1 MKTTRWIALLVL
13 PLALAATS
21 TADAQGKGKGN
32 GNGNGKGG
40 EKVAQGQAR
49 GGERSDKGESAKPSK
64 AASAPGQM
72 RVAEVG
78 HGRSE
83 AEVGRGR
90 GNSAAHVDNKIEK
103 RLPASANA
111 SPRAIVAANSNPG
124 RALGHFKRDL
134 VVSEVRPAVRTYVV
148 SDKPSQLVTGGAL
161 AYAFARGTPENSIL
175 VVPVGNEMVL
185 RNRRGQQLVALD
197 DDRAR
202 NLGGWQVAPLS
213 DRVNGGAPSFCRSGA
228 GHPVWGRQWCLD
240 KGFGLGTEQKVS
252 WGTTPISDIIFGR
265 TVPSGVVPNNILLNI
280 LGPVAYDRLALH
292 AVTLGYADPLTG
304 VWHSEATG
312 PDVLFVNSG
321 RYPIAELVDTNRDQ
335 HPETMLVALRPW

>member
-1 MKTTRWIALLVL
+1 MKKTRWIALIAL
-13 PLALAATS
+13 PLALAATANN
-21 TADAQGKGKGN
+21 ADAQGKGK

-40 EKVAQGQAR
+40 EKVAQGAGR
-49 GGERSDKGESAKPSK
+49 GSEKSAKGQSAKPSK

-78 HGRSE
+78 HGR
-83 AEVGRGR
+83 A
-90 GNSAAHVDNKIEK
+90 NSTAHANNKIDK
-103 RLPASANA
+103 RVPASANA
-111 SPRAIVAANSNPG
+111 SPRAVVATSSNRG
-124 RALGHFKRDL
+124 RAVGRFNRDL
-134 VVSEVRPAVRTYVV
+134 RVSEVRPVVRTYVA
-148 SDKPSQLVTGGAL
+148 SNKPSQLVTGGAL

-185 RNRRGQQLVALD
+185 RNRKGEQLVALD

-202 NLGGWQVAPLS
+202 KLGGWQVAPLS

-240 KGFGLGTEQKVS
+240 KGFGLGTEQNMR
-252 WGTTPISDIIFGR
+252 WGTTRSVSDIIFGR
-265 TVPSGVVPNNILLNI
+265 RVNSGVVPNNILLNI

-304 VWHSEATG
+304 VWHSEANS

-321 RYPIAELVDTNRDQ
+321 RYPVAEFVDTNRDQ
-335 HPETMLVALRPW
+335 HPELMLVALRPW